1 MGGTDTGGHVGG
13 EDGQNKDGNCGGW
26 DMLAGAGGRRTDGRT
41 DERTDGRTDTGAV
54 IWKAS
59 IAYDVKATTT
69 TDDRTLTMRESLA
82 GLVTPLLRRQQRRVH
97 TSTRTHDAR
106 THE

>member
-1 MGGTDTGGHVGG
+1 MGGTDAGGHVGG

-26 DMLAGAGGRRTDGRT
+26 DMLAGADGRRTDGRT
-41 DERTDGRTDTGAV
+41 DTGTV